1 MFAVLRPRI
10 HKTYLLVVENVVFS
24 ALLVIILEIVSL
36 TGVHFMMSNREV
48 TLRRRH
54 EIHRRVKHT
63 SEV

>member
-10 HKTYLLVVENVVFS
+10 HKTYLLVVENVFS
-24 ALLVIILEIVSL
+24 DLLAIILEIVSL